1 MTDEQILLEQVNLD
15 SPDCI
20 VSNKDKTRLKKILLD
35 NKSVGSLQEE
45 IGNCPVK
52 VDTVLDSS
60 HVTLADLSGKLIH
73 GVFDIKRIK
82 PAFIRTDAGPIG
94 NAKELEKHM
103 SPKFLDKEGVQ
114 IAITDETGKFMP
126 EIISQS
132 ICMAGN
138 LETNPVGENFQ
149 FPVIELKE
157 VSPNRG
163 KDGHDNW
170 EKEEEDLASFLKIK
184 GIKGPLAA
192 LPKRVRKHIE
202 NLPTEGAEL
211 TPVRARFRHGNL
223 QILFKSKDPDG
234 TDQWIAMVE
243 HPKLAKEFKFLPD
256 VEIDPKIHYG
266 RV

>member
-1 MTDEQILLEQVNLD
+1 
-15 SPDCI
+15 
-20 VSNKDKTRLKKILLD
+20 
-35 NKSVGSLQEE
+35 
-45 IGNCPVK
+45 
-52 VDTVLDSS
+52 
-60 HVTLADLSGKLIH
+60 
-73 GVFDIKRIK
+73 
-82 PAFIRTDAGPIG
+82 
-94 NAKELEKHM
+94 M

-211 TPVRARFRHGNL
+211 TPVRARLFWPTRL
-223 QILFKSKDPDG
+223 QTNG
-234 TDQWIAMVE
+234 AMWLSWDTLNW
-243 HPKLAKEFKFLPD
+243 PRNSNSCQMLK
-256 VEIDPKIHYG
+256 
-266 RV
+266 